1 MWRRKEFEINE
12 DPAEGED
19 VQYAVFRVSEFRRH
33 DTHIEAVV
41 ITKEV
46 EFFMR
51 EPKEK

>member
-1 MWRRKEFEINE
+1 MWRRKKFEINE
-12 DPAEGED
+12 DPAVGDD

-33 DTHIEAVV
+33 DSHIEAVV

-51 EPKEK
+51 EPKEE